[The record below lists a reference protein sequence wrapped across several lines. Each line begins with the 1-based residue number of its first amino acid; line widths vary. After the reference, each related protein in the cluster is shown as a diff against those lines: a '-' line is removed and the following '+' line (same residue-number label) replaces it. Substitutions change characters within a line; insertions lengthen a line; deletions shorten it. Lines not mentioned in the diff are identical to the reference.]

1 MKLIWVHA
9 DCLHRLSPACQAH
22 PNSPSL
28 FVWDDA
34 ELQRAQWSLKRIG
47 FVYECL
53 LDLPITIRRGDPI
66 REIPRFAAEMQC
78 SGIVTMAS
86 PDPHLQAQAAAL
98 GAEILPLEPFVEVKG
113 KVDLARFSRYWRKV
127 ESTVVPTC
135 SRRSSAE
142 S

>member
-9 DCLHRLSPACQAH
+9 DCLHRQSPAYQAD

-34 ELQRAQWSLKRIG
+34 ELERAQWSLKRIS
-47 FVYECL
+47 FIYECL
-53 LDLPITIRRGDPI
+53 LDLPVTIRRGDPI
-66 REIPRFAAEMQC
+66 REIPQFADEMQC
-78 SGIVTMAS
+78 SGLVTMAS
-86 PDPHLQAQAAAL
+86 PDPHFQAQASAL

-127 ESTVVPTC
+127 EGILL
-135 SRRSSAE
+135 AE
-142 S
+142 DP